1 MFWHCDDLDKTKISP
16 SSWIDIASYKLMN
29 IRTSCIHNIHF
40 LISIDISLTCLLLQ
54 AVSLNFK
61 ILLISNILIIDKLLL
76 QKKNVVI
83 IMHTLKNR
91 KPQTSAGNIHWASCN
106 VGLWLRLL
114 SSCKGLFGLPVIL
127 LVVFLF
133 RRLLGL
139 SCDHRCFETKLF
151 VLSLFGCHLHWWLNH
166 VIIIYVKK
174 IKAIVYPFYVLFP
187 FLSIGLVSRLRH
199 ILWICCFQLPESYK

>member
-76 QKKNVVI
+76 QKKKHVVI

-166 VIIIYVKK
+166 VIIMSKK
-174 IKAIVYPFYVLFP
+174 SRLSCTHSMCCFPFFQSALFP
-187 FLSIGLVSRLRH
+187 V
-199 ILWICCFQLPESYK
+199 